1 MHWGS
6 QYLMWRGKRGE
17 SERGRGDI
25 MKNEILQIYVFNI
38 NFLVFI
44 QGLEEEKTIKVRMSY
59 QFF

>member
-1 MHWGS
+1 M
-6 QYLMWRGKRGE
+6 MWRGKRGE